1 MPSITL
7 KSIDESLYRKLADAA
22 RNHRRSLTKEIV
34 VALEHHVRQ
43 HPARDSQA
51 LLARV
56 RDVRN
61 RCKTPIRKSDIK
73 KWIDTG
79 RP

>member
-7 KSIDESLYRKLADAA
+7 KSIDESLYRKLTDAA

-34 VALEHHVRQ
+34 VALEQHVQ
-43 HPARDSQA
+43 VHPVRDAQA

-56 RDVRN
+56 RDARN
-61 RCKTPIRKSDIK
+61 RCKTPLRTGDIK
-73 KWIDTG
+73 KWIDAG